1 MIDVIALIVAVIA
14 LILSLVQWVSGLYS
28 QRFRISVSCIGYSI
42 SDSEL
47 IPNFRQNIFGFV
59 VCNHS
64 SLPISIN
71 RIDVQTVSGEF
82 KSFNLTRRF
91 LKEHYIPP
99 GLDNPYQFFTTDFPI
114 NIDAYSS
121 ALVFATY
128 ETKDENM
135 HVSFVQPSM
144 CCFRFVTNRKTKRFF
159 LECFESN
166 FLEK

>member
-1 MIDVIALIVAVIA
+1 MLDLFALIVAIIA
-14 LILSLVQWVSGLYS
+14 LALSLVQWISGLYS
-28 QRFRISVSCIGYSI
+28 QRFQISVSCIGYSI
-42 SDSEL
+42 LTSEL
-47 IPNFRQNIFGFV
+47 IPKFRRNTFGFV

-71 RIDVQTVSGEF
+71 RIDIQTVSGKFE
-82 KSFNLTRRF
+82 SFNLTRRF

-99 GLDNPYQFFTTDFPI
+99 GLDNPYQFYTTDFPI

-144 CCFRFVTNRKTKRFF
+144 CCFKFITSRKTKCFS